1 MQSRESTRGTTTFN
15 IWSSEFSKY
24 AFGES
29 LYWIKFGNVLS
40 LLYNLLH
47 QGLLTIFT
55 KLLLQSVLWK
65 RRTIL
70 SYENATSMSVSSTE
84 SKFLC
89 YDVAETSDFVIFTA
103 LIFSNSIFSLLKRVT
118 DGSFLFYGKRSFFFP
133 YLSGIS
139 AKIRCPQNQYISHY
153 Y

>member
-15 IWSSEFSKY
+15 IWSSECSKY

-40 LLYNLLH
+40 LLYTLLH

-84 SKFLC
+84 SKVLC
-89 YDVAETSDFVIFTA
+89 YDVTETSDFVLFTA

-118 DGSFLFYGKRSFFFP
+118 DGSFLFLWKTFFF
-133 YLSGIS
+133 LSLAFWNFG
-139 AKIRCPQNQYISHY
+139 QN
-153 Y
+153 

>member
-1 MQSRESTRGTTTFN
+1 MQSRKSTRGTTTFN
-15 IWSSEFSKY
+15 IWSSECPKY

-40 LLYNLLH
+40 LLYTLLH

-84 SKFLC
+84 SKVLC

-103 LIFSNSIFSLLKRVT
+103 LIFSNSIFSLLKRAT
-118 DGSFLFYGKRSFFFP
+118 DGSFSFLWKTFFF
-133 YLSGIS
+133 LSLPFWNFG
-139 AKIRCPQNQYISHY
+139 QN
-153 Y
+153 